1 MKDLKLISRNRDFA
15 TGAWG
20 VSMSNDIS
28 LGDPL
33 DHQVIEQLLE
43 ILSEQDVYN
52 ILRTCLADAEQ
63 RIAKIRTI
71 NLSTDLSDLAW
82 NVHDLKGTAGQ
93 LGATRLSELAAELD
107 AYCKGLDDA
116 SDPDVDYLQQRR
128 KEMLNLF
135 TDVSDSLHN
144 NYLCKAAS

>member
-1 MKDLKLISRNRDFA
+1 MKGIELSLTSEESR

-20 VSMSNDIS
+20 MHMTNQIS
-28 LGDPL
+28 LSDPL
-33 DHQVIEQLLE
+33 DHQVIKQLLE
-43 ILSEQDVYN
+43 VLTEDDVYE
-52 ILRTCLADAEQ
+52 ILKTCLADAEQ
-63 RIAKIRTI
+63 RIAKIRAI

-93 LGATRLSELAAELD
+93 LGATRLSELAGELD
-107 AYCKGLDDA
+107 AYFKSLDESSA
-116 SDPDVDYLQQRR
+116 PDLEYLQQRR
-128 KEMLNLF
+128 KEILNLF